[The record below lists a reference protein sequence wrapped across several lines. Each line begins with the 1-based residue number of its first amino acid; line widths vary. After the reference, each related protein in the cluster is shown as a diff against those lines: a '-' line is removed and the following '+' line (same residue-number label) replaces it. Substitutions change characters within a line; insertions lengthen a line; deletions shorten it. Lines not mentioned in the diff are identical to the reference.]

1 MNNTKRLDSGQS
13 LLSAPSPIASKVE
26 VKDINLSPLSHNGN
40 TILTSSERE
49 RKEAEALKQEII
61 SLSRQFFATLG
72 EKLKYV
78 RDRKLYRFEAKT
90 FGQWCEE
97 QLGMKRFY
105 AHRLIRASEVY
116 ENVAHG
122 QQIIPENLLPTNER
136 QVRPL
141 TKLPPDQQVALW
153 VKAVEE
159 GDKMPTGKQIERLVK
174 EKERMER
181 EVRYQTHTERFK
193 VGDVVRITAKYNSEL
208 KDYHHCWAQIVSV
221 EEFSYTVLTW
231 KGNVDNVAHG
241 DLMLMR
247 VPDKD
252 SAGSWLSQLNKIRE
266 QKSKDSD
273 CTAFLHYLGTK
284 PDPSVSEWANLVLD
298 LTLG

>member
-1 MNNTKRLDSGQS
+1 MNITKKLDSGQS
-13 LLSAPSPIASKVE
+13 LLSAPSPIVSGGE
-26 VKDINLSPLSHNGN
+26 IKDINLSPLSHNGN
-40 TILTSSERE
+40 RILTSSERE
-49 RKEAEALKQEII
+49 REEAEALKEEII
-61 SLSRQFFATLG
+61 KLSRQFFATIG

-90 FGQWCEE
+90 FGQWCEKE
-97 QLGMKRFY
+97 LGMKRFY

-153 VKAVEE
+153 LKAVE
-159 GDKMPTGKQIERLVK
+159 GNGKMPTGKQIEQLVK

-193 VGDVVRITAKYNSEL
+193 VGDVVRITAKYNSWL

-221 EEFSYTVLTW
+221 SEFSYTVLTW
-231 KGNVDNVAHG
+231 KGTKDSVAHD

-252 SAGSWLSQLNKIRE
+252 AAGSLLAQLNRIRE
-266 QKSKDSD
+266 QKSTDLD
-273 CTAFLHYLGTK
+273 CIAFLHYLGTK
-284 PDPSVSEWANLVLD
+284 ADPSVSDWARNVLNM
-298 LTLG
+298 TR